1 MKKITR
7 PSGRIFN
14 LSDCFLHQN
23 NTRQCSSIKKGLIN
37 DKYLIAFFECQLI
50 PRIKCQ
56 SAIKFLLFFGALGSC
71 TIYAGM
77 WNYIF
82 TKDCCLGVE
91 NLSPKCIFKTQSVK
105 NALTNYPNI

>member
-71 TIYAGM
+71 TIYARM
-77 WNYIF
+77 LNYIF
-82 TKDCCLGVE
+82 TKDCCLGGRESV
-91 NLSPKCIFKTQSVK
+91 PKVHF
-105 NALTNYPNI
+105 